1 MSDADSALENKTI
14 GIIGGG
20 QLAQMLASSVRHL
33 RIKCTV
39 LDPNPNCCATNKLG
53 QCDQI
58 VAHYDDEQ
66 ALIKLAQSC
75 DVVTYEFENVPGQG
89 AALIA
94 SHGSIHPNPTA
105 LSTSQDRLS
114 ERAMFKELNI
124 PVPPFAQVDSLNQL
138 SQGLE
143 KLGAPSI
150 LKART
155 LGYDGKGQV
164 LISDPAMAAKAW
176 ETLGKVPAILDSFI
190 EFDRELSIIA
200 TRALNGHIEFYPLSE
215 NIHRG
220 GILRLTKAPAR
231 QVHETVAS
239 KARDSI
245 QKILEHFD
253 YVGTLAVEFF
263 QVGQGAQATLL
274 ANEIAPRVHNSGHWT
289 IEGART
295 SQFQN
300 HMRAVLGMEL
310 GSAEPTGHSA
320 MINLIGNEPRPGSLG
335 AMPKAHIHLYGKE
348 PRPGRKIGH
357 ITLNAKTQHELDA
370 MLERFTR
377 IIG

>member
-1 MSDADSALENKTI
+1 MTESKPAQTI

-33 RIKCTV
+33 GIKCTV
-39 LDPNPNCCATNKLG
+39 LDPNPACCATNEFG
-53 QCDQI
+53 QCAQI
-58 VAHYDDEQ
+58 VANYNNEQ

-94 SHGSIHPNPTA
+94 DHGSIHPNPQA

-114 ERAMFKELNI
+114 ERAMFKELRI
-124 PVPPFAQVDSLNQL
+124 AVPPFVQVDSLDQL
-138 SQGLE
+138 IQGLE
-143 KLGAPSI
+143 QVGAPSI

-164 LISDPAMAAKAW
+164 LISDPNKAAQAW
-176 ETLGKVPAILDSFI
+176 ETLGKVPAILDGFI

-200 TRALNGHIEFYPLSE
+200 TRSVDGHIEYYPLSE

-231 QVHETVAS
+231 QVHKSVATQ
-239 KARDSI
+239 ARDSI
-245 QKILEHFD
+245 KEILNHFD

-263 QVGQGAQATLL
+263 QVGQGADAKLL
-274 ANEIAPRVHNSGHWT
+274 ANEIAPRVHNTGHWT
-289 IEGART
+289 IEGTKT
-295 SQFQN
+295 SQFEN

-310 GSAEPTGHSA
+310 GSAEPAGHSA
-320 MINLIGNEPRPGSLG
+320 MINLIGNEPRAGSMD
-335 AMPKAHIHLYGKE
+335 AMPNANVHLYGKE

-357 ITLNAKTQHELDA
+357 ITLNAPTEQELDA

-377 IIG
+377 IVG